1 MPNSDI
7 SPSPRDGTHV
17 FDDFFANSGVADATT
32 GTLNWELTTVGA
44 AASTPTFVAS
54 QNGIMRLTT
63 GSTGDAD
70 GEALTLH
77 PDGVTLGGT
86 QQEFWFRVRFPS
98 ISGNIIAGNNF
109 RIGFSA
115 SVAVTEPA
123 VGVWVDC
130 NSAVLE
136 LDVASTNGDLNTA
149 VTGISTL
156 TSGTTM
162 VLGTWHNFHV
172 IMDGTNTN
180 GGPDRVRLFV
190 DGELGAT
197 IENVLLGSTE
207 TVEYSIVHWQDTGGA
222 DTLELDIDY
231 IEFWLPRN

>member
-7 SPSPRDGTHV
+7 STSPRDGSHV

-32 GTLNWELTTVGA
+32 GTLNWELTTIA
-44 AASTPTFVAS
+44 NASTPTFVAG
-54 QNGIMRLTT
+54 QNGILRLTT
-63 GSTGDAD
+63 AGTTGD

-86 QQEFWFRVRFPS
+86 NQEFWFRVRVPT
-98 ISGNIIAGNNF
+98 ITGNALAGNNF

-115 SVAVTEPA
+115 SVTVTEPT
-123 VGVWVDC
+123 VGVWVDS
-130 NSAVLE
+130 NAGVLE
-136 LDVASTNGDLNTA
+136 LDVASTNGDLNTT

-156 TSGTTM
+156 TSGTTL
-162 VLGTWHNFHV
+162 VIDTWTNFHV

-180 GGPDRVRLFV
+180 GGPARVRLFV

-207 TVEYSIVHWQDTGGA
+207 TMEFSIVHWNDSGA
-222 DTLELDIDY
+222 TLEFDIDY

>member
-7 SPSPRDGTHV
+7 STSPRDGSHV
-17 FDDFFANSGVADATT
+17 FDDFHANSGVADATT
-32 GTLNWELTTVGA
+32 GTLNWELATIA
-44 AASTPTFVAS
+44 NASTPTFVAS
-54 QNGIMRLTT
+54 QNGILRVTT
-63 GSTGDAD
+63 ASTADGD
-70 GEALTLH
+70 GEAFTLH

-86 QQEFWFRVRFPS
+86 QQEFWFRVRLPD
-98 ISGNIIAGNNF
+98 ISGNLLVGNNF

-115 SVAVTEPA
+115 SVTATEPT
-123 VGVWVDC
+123 VGVWV
-130 NSAVLE
+130 NAESGVVE

-149 VTGISTL
+149 VTGISTF

-162 VLGTWHNFHV
+162 VKGTWYNFHV

-190 DGELGAT
+190 DGVLGAT

-207 TVEYSIVHWQDTGGA
+207 TMEFSIVHWQLTGGA
-222 DTLELDIDY
+222 DSLELDIDY